1 MIAPRCFSVYA
12 ALLTVLA
19 TAALSATADSPF
31 PCTGGSIYFT
41 GHTVDG
47 LLFQNPDLYHD
58 LYVFK
63 CVTTVVFA
71 ADSGGE
77 VANNTRVRELE
88 RGLED
93 AYKFMSDVA
102 SVRPDG
108 TQSISSSNEEA
119 PRKAPQETLI
129 LHNETNQYTTV
140 ANETTVQIGKH
151 TIVSSSLLGLS
162 NAQILY
168 LRLPDST
175 YFGEGYKAYG
185 EESLKKLYSADISEI
200 TTTDGKATYTI
211 DDLKDIIATIL
222 RDRRA
227 NQIRVM
233 NYQSALS
240 TDNDDDQLDHA
251 DRIVSAKL
259 VMDVVEEEEIG
270 GNVTAYACDSMRILS
285 TNNLETP
292 DYIKKVDAFFEYA
305 KRDPDMCQ
313 SLDECGQRRQNIKD
327 PSKVKYNEVDHVA
340 NFLKREYYIR
350 IDTDARY
357 GNMY

>member
-63 CVTTVVFA
+63 CVTTVVFT

-77 VANNTRVRELE
+77 AANNTRVQELE

-93 AYKFMSDVA
+93 AYSFMSDVA

-119 PRKAPQETLI
+119 PL
-129 LHNETNQYTTV
+129 

-175 YFGEGYKAYG
+175 YFGEGYKAYS

-270 GNVTAYACDSMRILS
+270 GNVTAYACDSMRILG

-350 IDTDARY
+350 IDTDA
-357 GNMY
+357 

>member
-1 MIAPRCFSVYA
+1 M
-12 ALLTVLA
+12 LTKSNA
-19 TAALSATADSPF
+19 RS
-31 PCTGGSIYFT
+31 GSIYFT
-41 GHTVDG
+41 GHTVDS

-63 CVTTVVFA
+63 CVTTVVFT

-77 VANNTRVRELE
+77 VANNTRVQEME

-93 AYKFMSDVA
+93 AYSFMSDVA

-175 YFGEGYKAYG
+175 YFGEGYKAYS

-200 TTTDGKATYTI
+200 TTTDGKAAYTI

-270 GNVTAYACDSMRILS
+270 GNVTAYACDSLRILS

-350 IDTDARY
+350 IDTDV
-357 GNMY
+357 